1 MGTTTE
7 IHDFLKLLYARIGK
21 TISPISNEEVTR
33 DYPEDV
39 LQWILRLPEN
49 TKILIGAPIHIPKG
63 RTSAEQNKIYIQQG
77 FSKKWADKNII
88 ELNDQP
94 IKEEEDLII
103 DRVTNDSSD
112 ENQARISESLEM
124 AFHEGK
130 GRCKIIY
137 LMVNP
142 KRRKLQSTF

>member
-1 MGTTTE
+1 MG
-7 IHDFLKLLYARIGK
+7 IK
-21 TISPISNEEVTR
+21 EVTR

-49 TKILIGAPIHIPKG
+49 TKILIMHLFIYQKVEHL
-63 RTSAEQNKIYIQQG
+63 QNKIKFTFNKASG
-77 FSKKWADKNII
+77 KKWADKNII

-137 LMVNP
+137 FVGKTP
-142 KRRKLQSTF
+142 KKKNFNQLFEKRWSSFSRTFFRFFYVQ